1 MPSHTFNLIREGSK
15 FFQLALRESQTDVNF
30 TKRSGRTALSIACD
44 HADINMVKFLLS
56 YGVIIDWKS
65 HNTVQSASYSKMAAI
80 KALFDA
86 AAPPEKRFLA
96 HWVLRIRLHV
106 VGPRGDHKA
115 SGRQEIFRCK
125 TQVSRA
131 ITKRVVSFIGPADR

>member
-15 FFQLALRESQTDVNF
+15 FFQLAL
-30 TKRSGRTALSIACD
+30 
-44 HADINMVKFLLS
+44 
-56 YGVIIDWKS
+56 
-65 HNTVQSASYSKMAAI
+65 
-80 KALFDA
+80 DA